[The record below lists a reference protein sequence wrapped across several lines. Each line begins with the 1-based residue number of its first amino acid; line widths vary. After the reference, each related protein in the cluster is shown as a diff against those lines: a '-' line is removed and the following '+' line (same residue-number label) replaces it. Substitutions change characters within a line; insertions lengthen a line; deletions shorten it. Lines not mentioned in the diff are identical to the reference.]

1 MTRIG
6 NTFYVSVSMF
16 FDVGFSFGCFHTI
29 FTFPH
34 ISRVNTYIV
43 LHNCGLYQS
52 GFNGLESNHS
62 QQEFVY
68 EFLSE

>member
-1 MTRIG
+1 M
-6 NTFYVSVSMF
+6 
-16 FDVGFSFGCFHTI
+16 
-29 FTFPH
+29 
-34 ISRVNTYIV
+34 V

-68 EFLSE
+68 EFLSEWETGWGLDTSPRSESRAVEGVAAAAHDPPEQ